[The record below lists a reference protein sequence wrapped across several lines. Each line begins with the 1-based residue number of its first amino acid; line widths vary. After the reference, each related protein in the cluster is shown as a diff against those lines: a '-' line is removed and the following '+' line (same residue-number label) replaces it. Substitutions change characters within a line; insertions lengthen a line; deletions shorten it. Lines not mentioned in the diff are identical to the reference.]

1 MKDFIRSKLK
11 FNKDMEKIPA
21 PISLLFLLKKKM
33 DKTLV
38 AFATD
43 MRFFT

>member
-1 MKDFIRSKLK
+1 MKDFICSKLK

-21 PISLLFLLKKKM
+21 PLCLLFLLKKM